1 MQSLWARVGQARHCG
16 CRACSTATGGIGRRA
31 TGVAGRR
38 RATLAEIVT
47 ACYSSIFATA
57 AVVDAI
63 RKDDRRKELDRQLDE
78 ARKELS
84 DLRERSPNTVLINSP
99 SSKLTIDQMDD
110 VWGTLK
116 GIYRRRPYM
125 KEIHQPATITAS
137 ELISSLN
144 TDFYNAVSETS
155 LRAMRQID
163 YEQLE
168 RDLETE
174 EVDKNL
180 VFRVPLNEMHIQRD
194 SAAMHQVVQK
204 LLRRVEESLGKRATQ
219 QSPTFVEAQLM
230 AAEGRTNY
238 SYPFVNPVRA
248 AENSTILNRRIR
260 ALASAEY
267 LDLGE
272 RIGRICYNLLVSA
285 YPPDTHTYN
294 TLIVAFDKHGHH
306 LLSDVVVRSFFFE
319 RLLRPTPSTFTA
331 IMNHYKT
338 RQNHGQFLRC
348 IARVSG
354 VDTVTGAKVR
364 RRHTGDVAQ
373 WPLLQTWAADRR
385 IQTRTGRWH
394 WEHSTLSTKLVETML
409 VGLLHFKLFSDAATL
424 FLSCVRSGIS
434 LSTKSMAHV
443 FDECISALDWRA
455 AVQMIRGLMY
465 NLQEWKTLL
474 SQIDEV
480 SAAYLL
486 GRASALIDLCGLGN
500 TGQRG
505 KLGLKRLQKLGI
517 SLPHRTQFLEY
528 MAEAKLLFPSKEA
541 AGFQTLGDGGCEEL
555 RASKRRLL
563 QLESLLKECEYI
575 RKRTHSIESKLLKR
589 YFPTWYRIPMASFI
603 GATAIQRSMELSHEM
618 RQVLGPIDLS
628 TSRRRPRV
636 RAKKVAKDD
645 ASLRDDASL
654 SGEGPLKLLLRMS
667 TPSREETPGI
677 SDEVATT

>member
-16 CRACSTATGGIGRRA
+16 CRACSTATGSIGRRA

-63 RKDDRRKELDRQLDE
+63 RKDDRRRELDRQLDE

-84 DLRERSPNTVLINSP
+84 DLRERSPNTVPINSP
-99 SSKLTIDQMDD
+99 SPKLTIDQMDD

-137 ELISSLN
+137 ELISSLK

-168 RDLETE
+168 RDLAVE
-174 EVDKNL
+174 EVDNNL
-180 VFRVPLNEMHIQRD
+180 VFRVPLNETHLQRD

-204 LLRRVEESLGKRATQ
+204 LLRRVEERLGKHATQ

-238 SYPFVNPVRA
+238 SYPFANPARA
-248 AENSTILNRRIR
+248 ARNSTILNRRIR
-260 ALASAEY
+260 ALASAEH
-267 LDLGE
+267 LNLGE

-354 VDTVTGAKVR
+354 VDMVTGAKVR
-364 RRHTGDVAQ
+364 RRHTRDVAQ
-373 WPLLQTWAADRR
+373 WPLLQTWAADTR

-424 FLSCVRSGIS
+424 FLSCVRCGVS

-474 SQIDEV
+474 SQTDEA

-486 GRASALIDLCGLGN
+486 NRTSALIDLCGLGN
-500 TGQRG
+500 TGQG
-505 KLGLKRLQKLGI
+505 EVGLKRLQKLGV

-541 AGFQTLGDGGCEEL
+541 AGFQTLGDEGCEEL
-555 RASKRRLL
+555 HASKRRLL
-563 QLESLLKECEYI
+563 QLESLWKECEYI
-575 RKRTHSIESKLLKR
+575 RKRTHSIESKLLKPH
-589 YFPTWYRIPMASFI
+589 FPTWFRTSLASII
-603 GATAIQRSMELSHEM
+603 GANALQRSVELSHEM
-618 RQVLGPIDLS
+618 RQVVGPIDS
-628 TSRRRPRV
+628 SASRRRPHVRV
-636 RAKKVAKDD
+636 KKVD
-645 ASLRDDASL
+645 RDDASL
-654 SGEGPLKLLLRMS
+654 SGEGPLKLILRMS
-667 TPSREETPGI
+667 TPSRGETPGM
-677 SDEVATT
+677 SDEVATA